1 MLLPDSAVPSAPH
14 LDEGLGDIHVEDLAT
29 SLSRF
34 DYRVPRHS
42 HADLFQFFVI
52 ETGRS
57 DCHLGKQYF
66 SLDSPGVLAVPSDTA
81 HQFAFSAETT
91 GFIVSLSEMLLRA
104 FERISGSGDWL
115 AALRQASWM
124 PLPSDH
130 DALQNG
136 KALWEQFT
144 QSHDDRLQLTASALT
159 FVSSIV
165 AVCGDRQTD
174 QQDDVPVAQ
183 RRLVDTFLEDIEE
196 NYASR
201 DTVADYCERLGV
213 TERTLRRATTAC
225 LQLSPIAMVH
235 KRKCLEAQRLLRF
248 TPLSISAIAHTLGF
262 TDPSYFSRRF
272 KQLTGKVPRDIR
284 P

>member
-1 MLLPDSAVPSAPH
+1 MIDVSQAQTLQNTTMMAQQQFNVSKYLV
-14 LDEGLGDIHVEDLAT
+14 G
-29 SLSRF
+29 
-34 DYRVPRHS
+34 YRV
-42 HADLFQFFVI
+42 
-52 ETGRS
+52 
-57 DCHLGKQYF
+57 
-66 SLDSPGVLAVPSDTA
+66 
-81 HQFAFSAETT
+81 
-91 GFIVSLSEMLLRA
+91 M
-104 FERISGSGDWL
+104 
-115 AALRQASWM
+115 
-124 PLPSDH
+124 
-130 DALQNG
+130 
-136 KALWEQFT
+136 
-144 QSHDDRLQLTASALT
+144 
-159 FVSSIV
+159 
-165 AVCGDRQTD
+165 
-174 QQDDVPVAQ
+174 
-183 RRLVDTFLEDIEE
+183 EDIEE